1 MQIHKLNNY
10 SGSLGANSY
19 VAVDNG
25 DDTGKVSTNQLLGP
39 VQSEVHSLDV
49 SLNARIDNIIAGGT
63 APSEAEI
70 VDARQGADGVTY
82 SSLGAAIRGQVE
94 DLMNCDGQV
103 ADSVSNSTAT
113 LHNYRIVSGA
123 SVTELGNGYQITNA
137 TAYAGIFFR
146 LAVVPNSRY
155 KVVFDGTVTSGR
167 IYASATSLDRSVQ
180 ITTMSAYS
188 TTSNLCMEFNSGD
201 YSNVLI
207 GFQNAN
213 ANGNISVTN
222 IKILIDGQL
231 SNLRD
236 NVLGLITPNVLA
248 PYSGDYLTGHYYN
261 YSTGNMSDN
270 ANYSATPFVMLKEST
285 RYTLENTTGA
295 HIAFYDDSY
304 TYISGTLS
312 TTFTTPSGC
321 AYAHLSIKTAEIGSA
336 VLKENTSAVNYAN
349 TVTVAKSGGDFSTI
363 QAAVDAT
370 TDADTIIVFPGL
382 YEEVVVVP
390 NGGGRNIIGIDRE
403 KCIIKSTSGK
413 YADSPLKIYG
423 DFHVE
428 NLTIIAT
435 HDDAGGWYP
444 TWVSGDTT
452 TFAAYAVHADGYAT
466 GNENKKGVIRNCT
479 IYSECSNALGAG
491 AQIGYTLIVEN
502 CEIVRNTTDANYVNS
517 SYDGTAAC
525 HSPNTNINDT
535 GELFVMRDCT
545 VVNKGQTKA
554 LQLFKVYNTSPFEAE
569 IKGCT
574 FRDSAGIDNVV
585 DFQNS
590 SDAMITDMS
599 HGNSTDE
606 LNYRAIHA

>member
-1 MQIHKLNNY
+1 MQIHELNNY
-10 SGSLGANSY
+10 SGSLGASSY

-103 ADSVSNSTAT
+103 ADSVSNSTAA

-137 TAYAGIFFR
+137 TAFAGIFFR

-167 IYASATSLDRSVQ
+167 IFASAVSLDRSVQ
-180 ITTMSAYS
+180 LKTFNVYT
-188 TTSNLCMEFNSGD
+188 TTSNLCMEFDSGD

-231 SNLRD
+231 SDLRD
-236 NVLGLITPNVLA
+236 NVLGLITPNILA
-248 PYSGDYLTGHYYN
+248 PYSGNYLTGHYYN

-285 RYTLENTTGA
+285 RYTLENATGA
-295 HIAFYDDSY
+295 HIAFYDDTY

-321 AYAHLSIKTAEIGSA
+321 AYAHISIKTSEISGA
-336 VLKENTSAVNYAN
+336 VLREVASGVSYGN

-370 TDADTIIVFPGL
+370 TDADTILVFPGL
-382 YEEVVVVP
+382 YEEIVIVP
-390 NGGGRNIIGIDRE
+390 DGGGRNIIGLDRE
-403 KCIIKSTSGK
+403 NCIIKTTSGK
-413 YADSPLKIYG
+413 YAECPLKIYG
-423 DFHVE
+423 NFHIE
-428 NLTIIAT
+428 NLTLIAT
-435 HDDAGGWYP
+435 AEDAGGWSP
-444 TWVSGDTT
+444 TWQPGDNT
-452 TFAAYAVHADGYAT
+452 TFASYALHVDGSASANN
-466 GNENKKGVIRNCT
+466 GKKGFVRNCT
-479 IYSECSNALGAG
+479 LYSECSHALGAG
-491 AQIGYTLIVEN
+491 AQVGYTLTIEN
-502 CEIVRNTTDANYVNS
+502 CEIVRNTTDSDYLNS
-517 SYDGTAAC
+517 SYEGAMGC
-525 HSPNTNINDT
+525 HSPNTNVSDT
-535 GELFVMRDCT
+535 GELFIMRDCT

-554 LQLFKVYNTSPFEAE
+554 LQLYKVYNTSPFEAE

-574 FRDSAGIDNVV
+574 FRDSAGIDNVIK
-585 DFQNS
+585 FQNTT
-590 SDAMITDMS
+590 DAMITDMS

-606 LNYRAIHA
+606 VNYRAIHA